1 MRCRGK
7 DFALHSLPGK
17 FVQTLVLPGTKN
29 FSQNN
34 GVLEKKEV
42 EIADVTVHYNEYTSI
57 VFEIVIRSLF

>member
-17 FVQTLVLPGTKN
+17 FVQTLVLPGTKIYLKITV
-29 FSQNN
+29 
-34 GVLEKKEV
+34 VLEKKEV
-42 EIADVTVHYNEYTSI
+42 EKADVTVHYNGNTSI